1 MTQAQ
6 RKWNRLSEE
15 QRKSAI
21 DALILFFEQER
32 DEKIGVLA
40 AEQLLDFFLQ
50 SSGSALYNKG
60 ISDAKETLEKRF
72 EDLQYDLDDLFDV

>member
-21 DALILFFEQER
+21 DSIILFFEQER
-32 DEKIGVLA
+32 DEKIGVLV
-40 AEQLLDFFLQ
+40 AEQLLEFFLQ
-50 SSGSALYNKG
+50 TVGSAIYNRG
-60 ISDAKETLEKRF
+60 ISDAKEALEQRF
-72 EDLQYDLDDLFDV
+72 DDLRYDLDDLFDL